1 MIAIESNEYE
11 RERAANFKVV
21 FRQRT
26 KPGRI
31 GTGSLIFLIFL
42 VLDDDT
48 KVKQGETISLSE
60 TRPNLWQV
68 METEWKPK
76 KSERFLGPSLTKS
89 RPSWPTG
96 LAVSQLL
103 LAQTQLQPGQTVAD
117 SDGQ

>member
-1 MIAIESNEYE
+1 LIAIESNEYE

-31 GTGSLIFLIFL
+31 GTGSLIFL

-48 KVKQGETISLSE
+48 KVKQGETSSLSE

-96 LAVSQLL
+96 LAVSQLP